1 MGGLIGGFTMK
12 GLGSTMTFRVFAIV
26 AAATALAYEMIVQ
39 LRNCFQSDK
48 PTSELSQDK
57 ISKPTPP
64 DVPCDESELQ
74 PMKSDNLNG
83 CVSQK

>member
-39 LRNCFQSDK
+39 LRSCFFQSDK
-48 PTSELSQDK
+48 PTSELSQEK

-74 PMKSDNLNG
+74 PMKSDILNG
-83 CVSQK
+83 CAT